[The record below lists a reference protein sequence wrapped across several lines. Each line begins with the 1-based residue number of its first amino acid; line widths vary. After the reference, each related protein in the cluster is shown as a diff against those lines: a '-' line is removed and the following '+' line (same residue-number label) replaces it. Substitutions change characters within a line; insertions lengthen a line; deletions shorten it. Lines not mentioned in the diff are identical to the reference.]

1 MTQLLLKWF
10 VSDYEN
16 VHDPNVRDA
25 YGTLSGVV
33 GILLN
38 LLLSAGKFA
47 AGVLTSSIAI
57 TADAIN
63 NLSDAGSSIVSLVG
77 FKMAKEPAHKDHPFG
92 HGRIEYIAGLIV
104 SLIIILM
111 GFELA
116 KSSASKIFHPEPM
129 QFSRL
134 SLIILLCS
142 IAVKLWMSVFNKRL
156 GQLINSP
163 TLRAT
168 ATDSLSDTIATSVV
182 VLCMIVHYFF
192 QVNIDGIAGLIVACF
207 ILFAGYNTAKDTLSP
222 LLGQPPD
229 PEFVQAVNDMVLS
242 HPDIIG
248 IHDLIIHNYGP
259 GRTMM
264 SLHAEVPNEADV
276 MQLHDTIDIIEH
288 ELKQKFRCDAVIHM
302 DPILIDDTQTILM
315 REKLAILVRSIDAGC
330 TIHDF
335 RMTKGPSH
343 TNLIFDL
350 VIPYQCPLSEEEA
363 VRQVKEKVHQLD
375 GHYYAV
381 IQVDRNYANIPEA

>member
-1 MTQLLLKWF
+1 MTTLLLKWF
-10 VSDYEN
+10 VPNYQN
-16 VHDPNVRDA
+16 TRDPHVRDT
-25 YGTLSGVV
+25 YGTLSGVT

-38 LLLSAGKFA
+38 LLLSAGKFI
-47 AGVLTSSIAI
+47 AGLLTASIAI

-77 FKMAKEPAHKDHPFG
+77 FKMANQPAHKDHPFG
-92 HGRIEYIAGLIV
+92 HGRIEYVAGLIV
-104 SLIIILM
+104 SMIIILM

-116 KSSASKIFHPEPM
+116 KSSISKILHPEAM
-129 QFSRL
+129 QFSL
-134 SLIILLCS
+134 ISLIILLCS
-142 IAVKLWMSVFNKRL
+142 IAVKLWMALFNNRL
-156 GQLINSP
+156 GQLIDSP
-163 TLRAT
+163 TLRAA

-182 VLCMIVHYFF
+182 VLCMLINHFA

-222 LLGQPPD
+222 LLGQAPD
-229 PEFVQAVNDMVLS
+229 PEFVQAISDVVMEHS
-242 HPDIIG
+242 DIIG
-248 IHDLIIHNYGP
+248 LHDLIIHNYGP

-264 SLHAEVPNEADV
+264 SLHAEVPNDADI

-288 ELKQKFRCDAVIHM
+288 ELKQKFQCDAVIHM

-315 REKLAILVRSIDAGC
+315 REKIAILVRSIAPDC

-335 RMTKGPSH
+335 CMTKGPQH

-350 VIPYQCPLSEEEA
+350 VIPYQCPLSEEEVLRKLKDQIA
-363 VRQVKEKVHQLD
+363 QLD
-375 GHYYAV
+375 GKYYAV
-381 IQVDRNYANIPEA
+381 IQVDRNYV

>member
-1 MTQLLLKWF
+1 MTALLLKWF
-10 VSDYEN
+10 VRDYQN
-16 VHDPNVRDA
+16 TRDPNVRDA

-57 TADAIN
+57 MADAIN
-63 NLSDAGSSIVSLVG
+63 NLSDAGSSIDSLIG
-77 FKMAKEPAHKDHPFG
+77 YKMAKEPAHKDHPFG

-116 KSSASKIFHPEPM
+116 KSSVGKIFHPDPM
-129 QFSRL
+129 QFSLL
-134 SLIILLCS
+134 SLFILLCS
-142 IAVKLWMSVFNKRL
+142 IAVKLWMSLFNRRL
-156 GQLINSP
+156 GALINSP

-168 ATDSLSDTIATSVV
+168 ATDSLSDTIATAVV
-182 VLCMIVHYFF
+182 VLCMLIHYFF

-207 ILFAGYNTAKDTLSP
+207 ILLAGYNTAKDTLSP
-222 LLGQPPD
+222 LLGQAPD

-259 GRTMM
+259 GRTML
-264 SLHAEVPNEADV
+264 SLHAEVPNDADI

-288 ELKQKFRCDAVIHM
+288 ELKQKFQCDAVIHM
-302 DPILIDDTQTILM
+302 DPILIDDTQAILM
-315 REKLAILVRSIDAGC
+315 REKLAILVHHIAPDC

-350 VIPYQCPLSEEEA
+350 VIPYQCPLSEEE
-363 VRQVKEKVHQLD
+363 VLHQVKDQIAQLD
-375 GHYYAV
+375 GKYYAV
-381 IQVDRNYANIPEA
+381 IQVDRSYV